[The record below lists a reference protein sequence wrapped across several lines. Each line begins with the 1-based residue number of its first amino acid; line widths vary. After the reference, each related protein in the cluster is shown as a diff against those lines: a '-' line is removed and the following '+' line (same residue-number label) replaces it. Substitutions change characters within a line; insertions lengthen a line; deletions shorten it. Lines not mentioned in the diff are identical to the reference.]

1 MKDKILLLIY
11 LILLVFISLLRS
23 LDVLLISLVVLFL
36 VYLILPL
43 KINKIKSLKKV
54 FFTVSLFSG
63 IVTLPYF
70 VAGFFMGENRW
81 NYFFAINLRT
91 FELAFLTVIFLSKIN
106 LFKALDFSKN
116 LTMLLVLVSGF
127 VVTYSKTLK
136 DFQDAFNS
144 RTIEKKVQIQELRN
158 YIKRV
163 VVFFFEKSKETSQE
177 TYLAMKSRGF
187 YYDNT

>member
-1 MKDKILLLIY
+1 
-11 LILLVFISLLRS
+11 
-23 LDVLLISLVVLFL
+23 
-36 VYLILPL
+36 
-43 KINKIKSLKKV
+43 
-54 FFTVSLFSG
+54 
-63 IVTLPYF
+63 
-70 VAGFFMGENRW
+70 MGENRW

>member
-11 LILLVFISLLRS
+11 LILIIFISSLRS
-23 LDVLLISLVVLFL
+23 LDILFISLMVLFL
-36 VYLILPL
+36 VYSILPL
-43 KINKIKSLKKV
+43 KINKIKSVKKI
-54 FFTVSLFSG
+54 FFTVGFFSS
-63 IVTLPYF
+63 IITFPYF
-70 VAGFFMGENRW
+70 IAGFFVGENRW
-81 NYFFAINLRT
+81 DYFFAINLRT
-91 FELAFLTVIFLSKIN
+91 FELAFLTMIFLSKIN

-127 VVTYSKTLK
+127 VVIYSKTLK

-163 VVFFFEKSKETSQE
+163 VIFFFEKSKETAQE

>member
-91 FELAFLTVIFLSKIN
+91 FELAFLTVI
-106 LFKALDFSKN
+106 
-116 LTMLLVLVSGF
+116 
-127 VVTYSKTLK
+127 
-136 DFQDAFNS
+136 
-144 RTIEKKVQIQELRN
+144 
-158 YIKRV
+158 
-163 VVFFFEKSKETSQE
+163 
-177 TYLAMKSRGF
+177 
-187 YYDNT
+187 

>member
-81 NYFFAINLRT
+81 YYFFVINLRT

-144 RTIEKKVQIQELRN
+144 RTIEKKSSDPRIKKLHKKGCCFFLRKIQRN
-158 YIKRV
+158 IPRNLPSDEV
-163 VVFFFEKSKETSQE
+163 TRI
-177 TYLAMKSRGF
+177 LL
-187 YYDNT
+187 